1 MKKLIVS
8 VFVAVISI
16 SSALALNPSREY
28 KVTPAKFGMSF
39 KEEKI
44 PTKDGAILNA
54 WFFELPKK
62 TTNWVVISG
71 SGDGNMADMLEQV
84 NSFMSAG
91 YNVCTYDYR
100 GYGSSSEFAV
110 ESAIFIYPQFITDLN
125 STLDYLRKSRAVT
138 KFNLYG
144 QNIGAGLSIG
154 VGAQRP
160 ETVKIIADG
169 PWTSLEQM
177 RKKYSEIDKVVILPF
192 GYDKNYEPIYAFDKP
207 KAQIKGLLAIVST
220 SDKLITTADIK
231 SIKGVTDTYVVKTSD
246 TNADNFATDKEEYFK
261 KISAFLSK

>member
-1 MKKLIVS
+1 MKKIIIAAVVALITINN
-8 VFVAVISI
+8 AK
-16 SSALALNPSREY
+16 ALNPVREY
-28 KVTPAKFGMSF
+28 KVTPAKFGMTF

-44 PTKDGAILNA
+44 PTKDGATLNA

-71 SGDGNMADMLEQV
+71 SGDGNMGDVLEQV
-84 NSFMSAG
+84 NSFLSAG

-100 GYGSSSEFAV
+100 GYGTSSEFA
-110 ESAIFIYPQFITDLN
+110 IDPQLFIYPQFIVDLN

-144 QNIGAGLSIG
+144 QSIGAGLSIG

-160 ETVKIIADG
+160 ETQKIIADG
-169 PWTSLEQM
+169 PWTSLELM
-177 RKKYSEIDKVVILPF
+177 RKKYTEIDKVVVLPF

-207 KAQIKGLLAIVST
+207 KAQIKGLLAIVSPN
-220 SDKLITTADIK
+220 DRLITPADIK
-231 SIKGVTDTYVVKTSD
+231 TIKGVTDTYVVKLSPA
-246 TNADNFATDKEEYFK
+246 NADNYSTDKEEYFK
-261 KISAFLSK
+261 KISNFLDK

>member
-1 MKKLIVS
+1 MKKIILS
-8 VFVAVISI
+8 VFAALITV
-16 SSALALNPSREY
+16 SSVMALNPSREY

-44 PTKDGAILNA
+44 ATKDGAILNA

-71 SGDGNMADMLEQV
+71 SGDGNMADVLEQV

-100 GYGSSSEFAV
+100 GYGASSEFTIDP
-110 ESAIFIYPQFITDLN
+110 EIFIYPQFITDLN
-125 STLDYLRKSRAVT
+125 TVLDYLRKSRAVT

-144 QNIGAGLSIG
+144 INIGAGLSIG

-160 ETVKIIADG
+160 ETLKIIADG

-177 RKKYSEIDKVVILPF
+177 RKKYSDMGKVLILPF

-207 KAQIKGLLAIVST
+207 KAQIKGLLAIVSPN
-220 SDKLITTADIK
+220 DKLITTADVK
-231 SIKGVTDTYVVKTSD
+231 TIKGVTDTFMVKSS
-246 TNADNFATDKEEYFK
+246 NANTDNFLSDKDEYFK
-261 KISAFLSK
+261 NISAFLSK